1 MKKLLGL
8 LLAIS
13 LSSVAMAQVVPA
25 VKDAGKATS
34 ETAKQAGDNTKAAFE
49 SQPDKSVDKAKAKA
63 HKANAHHHAHAA
75 KQETKDAVR

>member
-25 VKDAGKATS
+25 VKDAGK
-34 ETAKQAGDNTKAAFE
+34 TK
-49 SQPDKSVDKAKAKA
+49 K
-63 HKANAHHHAHAA
+63 
-75 KQETKDAVR
+75 